1 MKLMPVAVGL
11 VARGVGAGAGRVRVP
26 ASVRVVRIISIGGIV
41 VVGRS
46 VGGRSVGAVAISRG
60 VGRGVMSIVGG
71 GIAAVA
77 AIGTGRMHRRLAVI
91 PAHVHLLVIS
101 APLVLGSVSSIAVSM
116 PISIIAISII
126 VTVPI
131 ATIGR
136 ISIAITAIAVSTIS
150 IATVTVASVTSIT

>member
-60 VGRGVMSIVGG
+60 VGRGVMTIVGG

-91 PAHVHLLVIS
+91 PAHMHLLVIS
-101 APLVLGSVSSIAVSM
+101 APLVLSISSIAVSM
-116 PISIIAISII
+116 TVSVTVSVPI
-126 VTVPI
+126 VVVPI
-131 ATIGR
+131 AF
-136 ISIAITAIAVSTIS
+136 
-150 IATVTVASVTSIT
+150 